1 MKTKAYFIILSSLL
15 LLLVSSSTIFAQN
28 NENDSTAIMDFVDD
42 APEFPGGESML
53 NKFISKNII
62 YPQIAIDN
70 NYQGTV
76 YVQFIILTDGSVDYS
91 SVKILRGQYEI
102 LNKEAIRVVK
112 LMPKWKPGTQ
122 NGKPVRVLFNL
133 PIKFR
138 LV

>member
-1 MKTKAYFIILSSLL
+1 MKTKSYSLFLLFFLL
-15 LLLVSSSTIFAQN
+15 LCSSSSVFAQN
-28 NENDSTAIMDFVDD
+28 NENDSTAIMEFVDE

-53 NKFISKNII
+53 NQFISKNII
-62 YPQIAIDN
+62 YPQLAIDN

>member
-1 MKTKAYFIILSSLL
+1 MKTKSYSLILLFILL
-15 LLLVSSSTIFAQN
+15 LLCSSSTIFAQN
-28 NENDSTAIMDFVDD
+28 NENDSTAIMEFVDD

-62 YPQIAIDN
+62 YPQLAIDN
-70 NYQGTV
+70 NYEGKV
-76 YVQFIILTDGSVDYS
+76 YVQFIILTDGSVDHS

-102 LNKEAIRVVK
+102 LNKEALRVVK

-122 NGKPVRVLFNL
+122 SGKPVRVLFTL
-133 PIKFR
+133 PINFR